1 LFYCDHIETHGKSLF
16 QVACDYDLEGI
27 VAKHK
32 NDPYAPGTK
41 WFKIRNQE
49 YSQWA
54 GRDELFE
61 REQKTDPDT
70 HWDACTLVCGDGI

>member
-1 LFYCDHIETHGKSLF
+1 MPITLSSIHEFLNRST
-16 QVACDYDLEGI
+16 
-27 VAKHK
+27 
-32 NDPYAPGTK
+32 

-61 REQKTDPDT
+61 SREEQQRPG
-70 HWDACTLVCGDGI
+70 WDVCSKAAGAAIGI